1 MSKKVAG
8 RLVNGLIA
16 GVMVA
21 TAGTAMAAIS
31 ATKHNLSS
39 SGSGTNHVNASGTG
53 QICVFCHT
61 PHAANVGA
69 AVPLWNKALPASSG
83 FTLYNAGPQGKTS
96 SLQGEILSVG
106 SVSIACLSCH
116 DGSQAMDNMINA
128 PGAGGFTS
136 GGASA
141 GYTWTG
147 VGQLGTAVT
156 NLGKDLSN
164 DHPIGIQ
171 FCGGGLSGSGGTNS
185 APAAASGTCADGDFR
200 QTDVKTFLANGSQIF
215 FVDVNGT
222 AGRQSTDIALY
233 TRTFSG
239 SASGPSV
246 ECGSCHDP
254 HQASKNSDNMNFM
267 RVTTTG
273 SSICLSCH
281 VK

>member
-1 MSKKVAG
+1 
-8 RLVNGLIA
+8 
-16 GVMVA
+16 
-21 TAGTAMAAIS
+21 
-31 ATKHNLSS
+31 
-39 SGSGTNHVNASGTG
+39 
-53 QICVFCHT
+53 
-61 PHAANVGA
+61 
-69 AVPLWNKALPASSG
+69 LWNKALPASSG
-83 FTLYNAGPQGKTS
+83 FTLYNGGTQGKTS
-96 SLQGEILSVG
+96 SLQGEILAVG

-136 GGASA
+136 GGAAQGYSWVGSA
-141 GYTWTG
+141 GG
-147 VGQLGTAVT
+147 LIGAGTNGNVT

-171 FCGGGLSGSGGTNS
+171 FCGGGLSGSGGTNAS
-185 APAAASGTCADGDFR
+185 PVAASGTCADGDFR
-200 QTDVKTFLANGSQIF
+200 QTDVKTFTANGQQLF
-215 FVDVNGT
+215 FVDVNGST
-222 AGRQSTDIALY
+222 GRQSTDIALY